1 MNKKGIM
8 ETKDENNKVSE
19 PELAY
24 GQRRKTVD
32 EMVEAIRR
40 DHPRMYAAIPNLR
53 EELERL
59 EHPRPMTRKEAQE
72 RIARIQAEI
81 DAGEPGMTLEEFQ
94 AEMEEEYPELKHIR
108 L

>member
-1 MNKKGIM
+1 M
-8 ETKDENNKVSE
+8 ETKDENNKVRE

-40 DHPRMYAAIPNLR
+40 EHPRMYAAIPNLR

-59 EHPRPMTRKEAQE
+59 EHPRPMTMEE
-72 RIARIQAEI
+72 INARIDEAEAEI
-81 DAGEPGMTLEEFQ
+81 EAGVPGLTWEEFQ
-94 AEMEEEYPELKHIR
+94 AEMEAEYPELKHIC

>member
-1 MNKKGIM
+1 M
-8 ETKDENNKVSE
+8 ETKDEHNKVRE

-24 GQRRKTVD
+24 GRRRKTVD

-40 DHPRMYAAIPNLR
+40 EHPRLYAAIPNLR

-59 EHPRPMTRKEAQE
+59 EHPRPMTMEE
-72 RIARIQAEI
+72 INARIDEAEAEI
-81 DAGEPGMTLEEFQ
+81 EAGVPGMTLEEFQ
-94 AEMEEEYPELKHIR
+94 AEMEAEYPELKHIR

>member
-1 MNKKGIM
+1 M

-40 DHPRMYAAIPNLR
+40 
-53 EELERL
+53 
-59 EHPRPMTRKEAQE
+59 EHPERYADDPGFCQRMADLVYPTPMTREEYRNHIAQ
-72 RIARIQAEI
+72 IQKAI
-81 DAGEPGMTLEEFQ
+81 DAGDQGKTSEEVFRDFERENPWLLE
-94 AEMEEEYPELKHIR
+94 YL
-108 L
+108 

>member
-1 MNKKGIM
+1 M

-24 GQRRKTVD
+24 GRRRKTVD

-59 EHPRPMTRKEAQE
+59 EHPRPMTMEE
-72 RIARIQAEI
+72 INARIDEAEAEI
-81 DAGEPGMTLEEFQ
+81 EAGVPGMTTEEAFNMVRRDNPWLEK
-94 AEMEEEYPELKHIR
+94 YL
-108 L
+108 